1 MKEKQCMNSQNQ
13 SSFWRSVRQ
22 FCSALIVLPIA
33 LTLLLVRKIL
43 GLMTLR
49 LRRPMVKE
57 PIQFIALETM
67 ENEDLD
73 DQQKKSD
80 ELGPHLRNLIN
91 SLDDPISLQ
100 NARWILEYN
109 FHYKNQQNNEQ
120 NKLTQFP
127 DIPYDDAIQ

>member
-1 MKEKQCMNSQNQ
+1 MKSMNPKQCTNSQNP
-13 SSFWRSVRQ
+13 SSFWRSVRL

-33 LTLLLVRKIL
+33 LAILLIRKFL

-49 LRRPMVKE
+49 LRRPMVRE
-57 PIQFIALETM
+57 PIRTIRLEPM

-73 DQQKKSD
+73 DEQKKMQERID
-80 ELGPHLRNLIN
+80 A
-91 SLDDPISLQ
+91 LDVPLNLQ

-109 FHYKNQQNNEQ
+109 FHLKNQQNNEQ
-120 NKLTQFP
+120 NDLTQFP

>member
-1 MKEKQCMNSQNQ
+1 MKEKQCMNSRNRFF
-13 SSFWRSVRQ
+13 SWYSVRL

-33 LTLLLVRKIL
+33 LAILLIRKFL

-57 PIQFIALETM
+57 PIQFIALEPM

-73 DQQKKSD
+73 DEQKKMQERID
-80 ELGPHLRNLIN
+80 A
-91 SLDDPISLQ
+91 LDVPLNLQ

-109 FHYKNQQNNEQ
+109 FHLKNQQNNEQ
-120 NKLTQFP
+120 NDLTQFP

>member
-1 MKEKQCMNSQNQ
+1 MKSMNPKQCTNSQNQ
-13 SSFWRSVRQ
+13 SSFWRSVRL

-73 DQQKKSD
+73 DEQKKMKERID
-80 ELGPHLRNLIN
+80 A
-91 SLDDPISLQ
+91 LDVPLNLQ

-109 FHYKNQQNNEQ
+109 FHLKNQQNNEQ
-120 NKLTQFP
+120 NDLTQFP